1 MGGGGVARRRASV
14 KVEFSVKV
22 ANEAAANAGVTKLNT
37 FLTTGTQ
44 FKDALKA
51 KGGALANVTGTK
63 VTKAPVAKKTT
74 QLSAVWRRPLP
85 CHSSAW
91 WLWHSHFF
99 VSSQKRSGTRTGCGT
114 TSSAWGTATHPI
126 KCL

>member
-63 VTKAPVAKKTT
+63 VTKAPVAKKTDPVVSGVAATAAMSFVSMGAVEPRLVHGAQQPT
-74 QLSAVWRRPLP
+74 Q
-85 CHSSAW
+85 SSAYKVVEPNHGAQ
-91 WLWHSHFF
+91 LN
-99 VSSQKRSGTRTGCGT
+99 
-114 TSSAWGTATHPI
+114 A
-126 KCL
+126 